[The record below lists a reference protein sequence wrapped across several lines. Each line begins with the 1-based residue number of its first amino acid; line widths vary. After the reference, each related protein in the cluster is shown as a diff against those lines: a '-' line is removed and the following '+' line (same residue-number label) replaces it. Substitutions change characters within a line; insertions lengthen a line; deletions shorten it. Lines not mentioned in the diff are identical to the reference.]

1 MGQFEWLGKVDH
13 VVFDANTL
21 LESNLVQDLNFKS
34 KLKQFQPVCL
44 FETDV
49 KDSSWLHISIR
60 NDLDGITVM

>member
-1 MGQFEWLGKVDH
+1 MIGQGWPCRVWCKYS
-13 VVFDANTL
+13 T
-21 LESNLVQDLNFKS
+21 ESNLVQDLNFKS